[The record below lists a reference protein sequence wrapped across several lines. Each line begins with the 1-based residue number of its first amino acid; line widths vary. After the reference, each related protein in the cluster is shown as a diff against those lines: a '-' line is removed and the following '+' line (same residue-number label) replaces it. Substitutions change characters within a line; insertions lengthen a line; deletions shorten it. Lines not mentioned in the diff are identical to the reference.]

1 MEWVRVGLT
10 ELQAAAAAGDAAR
23 ARDVFRRMRVQLR
36 PDGSETLPQEAYR
49 WLVTTWFPAG
59 TAPSPAEAAQVPA
72 PDVAAAVL
80 QQLAAAFSPAPTAND
95 YNRVVVAL
103 CQARQPGHAM
113 ALVEHMLERGVVPKL
128 ETFNALL
135 LGTLVL
141 HRRAAAALPEAAS
154 ALVQRIRSAMLV
166 AQHRPDAVTV
176 TRLLQVHRNEPP
188 HLRALVAEAATLAP
202 RTVGLDAALV
212 HAHLALGDRP
222 AAVAA
227 LLQALAQ
234 YEHADA
240 GAESRPA
247 DTAAL
252 AAAAGAA
259 LQALAAA
266 GEFDAGVA
274 LGAALDR
281 AGVPDAPG
289 TIVARLHLLLRG
301 AKQLRR
307 AVQPWR
313 PLAQR
318 ALALPD
324 ADAATYTAVIQCILN
339 EPTLV
344 QSTRRRRR
352 EDATALALDEA
363 EAVLAEMYARGV
375 PPDAMLLSTL
385 LRACADWWPTALE
398 APAPTEAASDRATD
412 DTLGA
417 RLDRALRLLN
427 EARAHGVAPNAHVY
441 TALLLCCQQPA
452 RDPQTGARTVRLD
465 RRIDDVIASL
475 RLSGEPLD
483 DAVYTAWAGVLRAT
497 GETAR
502 LLQMWC
508 TARLQTASAERP
520 SATMADLD
528 ATVLHEAARAGAAL
542 AAQALTVFNDLRA
555 QAVLPPPS
563 AATLAALMR
572 CCAVAGDRHGYEVA
586 LAELLSEWRRRG
598 LDLGGGLAA
607 AAPPAAAAA
616 AAAAPDSGWEPHNVS
631 RAFSSAIQAA
641 ASLRDLRRLEETL
654 RHAVDA
660 QPPVALSPSAWK
672 AALEALVWEDSLH
685 RAEALWA
692 DTVAAPAWGAV
703 LPAVA
708 MAQAR
713 AVHGR
718 LADALSLFEWTVDR
732 ALARTMSWRDR
743 EAIAEGFYSL
753 WTALRRAPRSPAV
766 TAALQRLLAL
776 AERTRLDDVR
786 ILGKGRAGWR
796 DEAATLLAARPARG
810 GRVVEEAV
818 AAADDGFGSSD
829 DE

>member
-1 MEWVRVGLT
+1 
-10 ELQAAAAAGDAAR
+10 
-23 ARDVFRRMRVQLR
+23 
-36 PDGSETLPQEAYR
+36 
-49 WLVTTWFPAG
+49 
-59 TAPSPAEAAQVPA
+59 VPT

-80 QQLAAAFSPAPTAND
+80 VQLAAAYEPAPTAND
-95 YNRVVVAL
+95 YNRMVVAL

-113 ALVEHMLERGVVPKL
+113 ALVDHMLERGVVPKL

-141 HRRAAAALPEAAS
+141 HRRTAAAALPEAATS
-154 ALVQRIRSAMLV
+154 LVQRIRSTMLV
-166 AQHRPDAVTV
+166 AQHRPDAVTL

-202 RTVGLDAALV
+202 RTVALDMALA
-212 HAHLALGDRP
+212 HAHLALGDWP

-227 LLQALAQ
+227 LMQALTQ

-240 GAESRPA
+240 GAASRPA
-247 DTAAL
+247 DSAAVIT
-252 AAAAGAA
+252 AAAAV
-259 LQALAAA
+259 LHALAAA

-274 LGAALDR
+274 IGAALDR
-281 AGVPDAPG
+281 ACVPDAPG
-289 TIVARLHLLLRG
+289 TIVARLHLLLRA

-363 EAVLAEMYARGV
+363 EAVLTEMYARGI

-398 APAPTEAASDRATD
+398 APALADGATD
-412 DTLGA
+412 DALSA

-427 EARAHGVAPNAHVY
+427 EARAHGVTPNAHVY

-452 RDPQTGARTVRLD
+452 RDLQTGARTVRLD

-497 GETAR
+497 RETAR

-528 ATVLHEAARAGAAL
+528 AAVLREAARAGAAL

-607 AAPPAAAAA
+607 VAAAAA
-616 AAAAPDSGWEPHNVS
+616 TAAPDVGWEPHNIS

-692 DTVAAPAWGAV
+692 DTVAAPAWSAV

-718 LADALSLFEWTVDR
+718 LADALSLFEWTVER

-743 EAIAEGFYSL
+743 DAIAEGFYSL
-753 WTALRRAPRSPAV
+753 WTALRNAPRSPAV

-796 DEAATLLAARPARG
+796 EEAATLLAARPARG

-818 AAADDGFGSSD
+818 AAGDDGFGSSD
-829 DE
+829 DD